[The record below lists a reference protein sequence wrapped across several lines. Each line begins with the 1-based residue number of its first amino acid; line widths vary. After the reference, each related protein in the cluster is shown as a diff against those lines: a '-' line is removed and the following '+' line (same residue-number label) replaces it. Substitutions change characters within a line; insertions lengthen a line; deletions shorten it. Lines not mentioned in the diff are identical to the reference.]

1 MANPLGNKLSRIVRD
16 IAYTKGDVLMQK
28 IAADKAMEQLKLV
41 AAEFKTARSAIR
53 RSEAHLVAL
62 QTALGE
68 QTDIATDDIRAIR
81 HWPKLPTTAYGKVIK
96 ELVRYLQEAG
106 EPRSTGDIVTHLATK
121 FGMPIGTNPERVE
134 TSCSIRRRLRKL
146 VQQGVVARY
155 PEETVLDGHSVA
167 HWHWISAPL
176 K

>member
-28 IAADKAMEQLKLV
+28 NAAEKAMEQLKQA
-41 AAEFKTARSAIR
+41 AAEFKAARSGIR
-53 RSEAHLVAL
+53 RAEARLAEL
-62 QTALGE
+62 RATLGE
-68 QTDIATDDIRAIR
+68 HTDIAADDIRAIR

-106 EPRSTGDIVTHLATK
+106 EPCCTGDIVTHLATK

-146 VQQGVVARY
+146 VQQGAVARY

-167 HWHWISAPL
+167 YWHWIGAPL
-176 K
+176 E